1 MTVLKTKSQMLLP
14 VLQQNLLQ
22 GMSQFNSF
30 QLEMHFLKKVAK
42 NLIKGGMHQHF
53 EFHVKT
59 LKQKY
64 LERVFKK
71 AYIYFHFQEW
81 EVIVPSNFEDTSN
94 FLKLNCSEE
103 GSIHKANF

>member
-1 MTVLKTKSQMLLP
+1 
-14 VLQQNLLQ
+14 
-22 GMSQFNSF
+22 MSQFNSF
-30 QLEMHFLKKVAK
+30 QLEMHFLKKGCK
-42 NLIKGGMHQHF
+42 KLLIKEGMYQYF
-53 EFHVKT
+53 EFYVKT

-64 LERVFKK
+64 LERLFKK